1 MVLYECHICSFSS
14 PRRYNYDAHLRS
26 RKHNRKKNECLHG
39 IQNTENEIK
48 EVDECDTELIIADED
63 NAEIYCCPPTQYK
76 GVIMDDKNE
85 VLDNHSCAD
94 LFYDEECTENTTLYC
109 TYCGKLFKHKSS
121 RSRHEKQ
128 NCPHNEKIPY
138 SRLVDLLNNK
148 NEMIMKI
155 DGENKNYDNKVN
167 DLKNRIRSLVQKIE
181 NIESGN
187 NKNIHYSSESS
198 NNINAVLNINNYHQ
212 TNYEF
217 LTKFDFMK
225 CIRDCNKCVQRLV
238 ERVHFNPNRPE
249 NMNIFVSSY
258 QGKFLM
264 IYRNGKWIMRPK
276 KSEVDTLFEE
286 KELILEN
293 WLDEFGSSYPDLVHK
308 YKRYLNNKN
317 NAGEKFIN
325 ELKEEIV
332 MVLYNNRDMVL
343 KHVCG
348 DGKSIPLI
356 KSLK

>member
-1 MVLYECHICSFSS
+1 
-14 PRRYNYDAHLRS
+14 
-26 RKHNRKKNECLHG
+26 
-39 IQNTENEIK
+39 
-48 EVDECDTELIIADED
+48 
-63 NAEIYCCPPTQYK
+63 
-76 GVIMDDKNE
+76 
-85 VLDNHSCAD
+85 
-94 LFYDEECTENTTLYC
+94 
-109 TYCGKLFKHKSS
+109 
-121 RSRHEKQ
+121 
-128 NCPHNEKIPY
+128 
-138 SRLVDLLNNK
+138 
-148 NEMIMKI
+148 
-155 DGENKNYDNKVN
+155 
-167 DLKNRIRSLVQKIE
+167 
-181 NIESGN
+181 
-187 NKNIHYSSESS
+187 
-198 NNINAVLNINNYHQ
+198 
-212 TNYEF
+212 
-217 LTKFDFMK
+217 MK

-293 WLDEFGSSYPDLVHK
+293 WLDEFGNSYPDLVNK

-332 MVLYNNRDMVL
+332 MVIYNNLDMVL

-348 DGKSIPLI
+348 DGKSIHLI